1 MSKLNNESINGCR
14 KALESICNEH
24 GSDVAC
30 LLLKV
35 GEDFHII
42 GHGKNS
48 PSLIFGA
55 ASYVAKDIFQQLTGA
70 LEEESKAPDSTS
82 TDSNTVI
89 SHE

>member
-1 MSKLNNESINGCR
+1 MSRLSNESINSCR

-55 ASYVAKDIFQQLTGA
+55 ASYVAKDIYQQLTGA
-70 LEEESKAPDSTS
+70 LEEENKSADSS
-82 TDSNTVI
+82 AVI

>member
-1 MSKLNNESINGCR
+1 MSRLNNESINSCR
-14 KALESICNEH
+14 KVLENICNEH

-30 LLLKV
+30 LLLKI

-55 ASYVAKDIFQQLTGA
+55 ASYVAKEIHQQLTGA
-70 LEEESKAPDSTS
+70 LEEESKASS
-82 TDSNTVI
+82 SSTVI